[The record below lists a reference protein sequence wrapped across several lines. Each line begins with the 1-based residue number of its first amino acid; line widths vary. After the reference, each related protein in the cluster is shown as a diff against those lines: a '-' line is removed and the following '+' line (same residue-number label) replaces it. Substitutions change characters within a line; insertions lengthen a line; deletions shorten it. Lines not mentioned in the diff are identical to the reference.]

1 MQKNKIKTPALGAGA
16 AGEWHL
22 LKWTQAA
29 GYKIVMKNSPRAA
42 YEMRYTARA
51 A

>member
-1 MQKNKIKTPALGAGA
+1 MYYKKQNKTPALGA

-29 GYKIVMKNSPRAA
+29 GYKIVMKNAPSAA